1 VKSVASGS
9 ASGLSPAGKPSGCN
23 SWEHFHHQADV
34 GIRGWGATPAAAFA
48 AAAEAM
54 MAVILAAPHRVEPRE
69 TATISCRAAD
79 LELLFYDWLNEL
91 LWEMDASGRVY
102 RRFEVSIAED
112 REDYSLTA
120 VIAGAPLDRCRH
132 RPVVEVKG
140 ATFTALAVRHC
151 DDGSW
156 LAQCVVDV

>member
-1 VKSVASGS
+1 M
-9 ASGLSPAGKPSGCN
+9 PPSDTRPEGN
-23 SWEHFHHQADV
+23 SWEHFHHEADV

-79 LELLFYDWLNEL
+79 LELLFYDWLNDL
-91 LWEMDASGRVY
+91 LWEMDTGGRVY
-102 RRFEVSIAED
+102 RRFEVTIAEN
-112 REDYSLTA
+112 REGFSLTA
-120 VIAGAPLDRCRH
+120 VIVGEPLDRRRH

-140 ATFTALAVRHC
+140 ATFTALAVRGR